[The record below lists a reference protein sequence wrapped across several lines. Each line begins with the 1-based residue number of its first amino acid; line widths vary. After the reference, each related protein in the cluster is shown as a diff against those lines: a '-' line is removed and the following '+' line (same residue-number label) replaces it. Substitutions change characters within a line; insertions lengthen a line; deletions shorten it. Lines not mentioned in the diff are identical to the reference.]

1 MARRWA
7 AAEDDADLALALE
20 PAHVKARH
28 SRGQAR
34 AALGF
39 KRPALADLTHVLR
52 AAPHAEPVRAGL
64 GLGLGLG
71 LAHARAAGGAVCGA
85 GARRVRVRV
94 MVRVSSR
101 TCCGRRRTR
110 SRCVPVG
117 FQLVLRKYFEAFF
130 SSTKRFSCE

>member
-71 LAHARAAGGAVCGA
+71 LAHARAAGGAARGA
-85 GARRVRVRV
+85 GA
-94 MVRVSSR
+94 
-101 TCCGRRRTR
+101 CQW
-110 SRCVPVG
+110 G
-117 FQLVLRKYFEAFF
+117 FNSCFA
-130 SSTKRFSCE
+130 STSKRFFCLPRGFLANRL

>member
-52 AAPHAEPVRAGL
+52 AAPHAEPVRASGVST
-64 GLGLGLG
+64 
-71 LAHARAAGGAVCGA
+71 RA
-85 GARRVRVRV
+85 
-94 MVRVSSR
+94 S
-101 TCCGRRRTR
+101 
-110 SRCVPVG
+110 
-117 FQLVLRKYFEAFF
+117 QVLRSVFF
-130 SSTKRFSCE
+130 VYPEVFLRIDYRLKVFSFFVNRD